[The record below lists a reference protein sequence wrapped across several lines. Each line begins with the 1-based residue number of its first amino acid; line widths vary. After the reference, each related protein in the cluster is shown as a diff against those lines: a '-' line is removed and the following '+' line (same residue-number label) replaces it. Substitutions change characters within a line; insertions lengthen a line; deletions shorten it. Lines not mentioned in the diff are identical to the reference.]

1 VAGGQTMSL
10 LRDIIFF
17 MLIFQLSLE
26 VTNLVQIQG
35 PSPSMPG
42 GLYLSTGQITPFQT
56 WFDPLTDLTVNLNST
71 NNALNSFNQFS
82 SPTNSSIRFVIP
94 RLWWITINIQ
104 WDVYVHPDSSA
115 VIPLI
120 GIPLQWFDLIALVV
134 SILIVVIFTTAMASW
149 AFIWIFIMLL
159 FNVTLGAIPFY
170 ISLFSL
176 IDPTLGFVLG
186 TCLGGLQMV
195 VVGWELIAAI
205 PQIQLKGKDE

>member
-1 VAGGQTMSL
+1 MSL
-10 LRDIIFF
+10 LRDIVFF

-26 VTNLVQIQG
+26 VTNLVQIQA
-35 PSPSMPG
+35 PSTEMPD
-42 GLYLSTGQITPFQT
+42 GLYLSTGEISPFQT
-56 WFDPLTDLTVNLNST
+56 WFDPLNDLVVNLNST
-71 NNALNSFNQFS
+71 NNALNSFNEFS
-82 SPTNSSIRFVIP
+82 GPSNTSVRFVIP

-120 GIPLQWFDLIALVV
+120 GIPLQWFDLIALLA
-134 SILIVVIFTTAMASW
+134 SILLVVIFTTAMSSW
-149 AFIWIFIMLL
+149 AFVWILVMLL
-159 FNVTLGAIPFY
+159 FNITLGAIPFY

-176 IDPTLGFVLG
+176 IDPVLGMVLG

-195 VVGWELIAAI
+195 VVGWELIEVI